1 MKGFKIFGDYLF
13 EYLIIT
19 LLLILSLVLVIP
31 FIPVFIGVISYLTHK
46 REDRML
52 KDVFI
57 TIKDNAKIII
67 KFTIFELIVMV
78 VSILNIYFFAKHS
91 EGFNSVILVLSYVF
105 LVLGIIFL
113 AHAPMIIIGM
123 NVNLRQLIFNSFLF
137 FFGGVVN
144 SLIAIV
150 SIGALFVI
158 ASYIP
163 YGILPLIHFVAVAVA
178 HFTYKNFLVFKAK
191 KLNISVYELTKR
203 QNEDDFLEDYPQ

>member
-67 KFTIFELIVMV
+67 KFTIFELIVML

-163 YGILPLIHFVAVAVA
+163 YGILPLIYFVAVAVA